1 MKKGKEKTMHI
12 VVFKHIIELTVLGT
26 GNRKTAVALST
37 MACVV
42 KTTVLVIFLMPYFY
56 FSELVLMK
64 A

>member
-1 MKKGKEKTMHI
+1 MHI
-12 VVFKHIIELTVLGT
+12 VVFKHIIELSWGQEIEKQ
-26 GNRKTAVALST
+26 RVALST

-56 FSELVLMK
+56 FFELVLMK